1 MRKAKRPSKQEA
13 DLLRHTVYYWASRI
27 GVQPIRVQIL
37 SMKRKW
43 ASCST
48 TGWIRFSRDLIQE
61 DFRFREVVIV
71 HELLHLQVPN
81 HGKLFK
87 SLMNAYVPDWQKI
100 AKEKVARVCLY
111 DRYDRIIPSE

>member
-1 MRKAKRPSKQEA
+1 MRKAKRLPKQEVE
-13 DLLRHTVYYWASRI
+13 LLRETVSYWASRI

-43 ASCST
+43 VSCSM
-48 TGWIRFSRDLIQE
+48 TGGIRFSKDLIKE

-87 SLMNAYVPDWQKI
+87 SLMSAYLPHWQKI
-100 AKEKVARVCLY
+100 SRGTIMQAC
-111 DRYDRIIPSE
+111 RYDGSDRKRDSK